1 MIACLEVVQKTVK
14 ENENQVD
21 LFLLLLNSLK
31 MVSYENV
38 SSINVFIKFMI
49 EAMGHL
55 GFSFVFDK
63 CACCKNELNANDVG
77 FSYDYNGL
85 LCPKCKIKLDNLELN
100 KVEFAILK
108 NLSMV
113 DIQKISTLHFPSRE
127 DKISIVTLLL
137 KVFRLLTDEEIL
149 AVKQFL

>member
-1 MIACLEVVQKTVK
+1 
-14 ENENQVD
+14 
-21 LFLLLLNSLK
+21 
-31 MVSYENV
+31 
-38 SSINVFIKFMI
+38 MI

-63 CACCKNELNANDVG
+63 CACCENELNANDVG

-85 LCPKCKIKLDNLELN
+85 LCSRCKSGFDNLELN

-108 NLSMV
+108 NLGSV
-113 DIQKISTLHFPSRE
+113 DIQRISTLHFPSRD
-127 DKISIVTLLL
+127 DKISVVSLLL

-149 AVKQFL
+149 TIKQFL